1 MLYLANTLFNE
12 LLCSTRRWPLEI
24 RKQTC
29 KKVPTLLPG
38 KASMDNRSNTALV
51 ALRRILRVTELN
63 SRKLARQSELTA
75 SQLLLLKHVAQHGQA
90 LPSAIAKAIE
100 LKQATITVLINK
112 LEEDGL
118 VTRNRDTEDRRRVW
132 VRLTNAG
139 REVLDRSP
147 DLLQSRFEHG
157 FEQLEEWEQ
166 SMIITT
172 LERIA
177 SLLDA
182 EDVEAAPVL
191 DVGDLDRLIDDG

>member
-1 MLYLANTLFNE
+1 
-12 LLCSTRRWPLEI
+12 
-24 RKQTC
+24 
-29 KKVPTLLPG
+29 
-38 KASMDNRSNTALV
+38 MDKRSNTALV

-63 SRKLARQSELTA
+63 SRNLARQSELTA

-90 LPSAIAKAIE
+90 LPSTIAKAIE

-132 VRLTNAG
+132 VRLTDAG
-139 REVLDRSP
+139 RSVLDRSP

-157 FEQLEEWEQ
+157 FDQLEEWEQ
-166 SMIITT
+166 SMIIAT

-182 EDVEAAPVL
+182 EDVDAAPVL
-191 DVGDLDRLIDDG
+191 DVGDLDRLVDDG